1 MQEEKEE
8 QRAGRNKK
16 TTVDKTY
23 ISSGEYR
30 NKFDKL
36 TESKELNRLFYQL
49 SKKML
54 LHRSGSTFEDMYWV
68 DPETCTVVAEITDSN
83 VEEKISYS
91 DSVRRVIKEYEGL
104 ITIHSHPSGLP
115 PSAAD
120 FNSNFKHGYMLGIV
134 VGHNGRVYVY
144 SSETFIS
151 EDYFELKVAMYR
163 QSGYNEDEA
172 RTLAIKYCEQFFD
185 IHYKEVSLDD

>member
-49 SKKML
+49 
-54 LHRSGSTFEDMYWV
+54 
-68 DPETCTVVAEITDSN
+68 
-83 VEEKISYS
+83 
-91 DSVRRVIKEYEGL
+91 
-104 ITIHSHPSGLP
+104 
-115 PSAAD
+115 
-120 FNSNFKHGYMLGIV
+120 
-134 VGHNGRVYVY
+134 
-144 SSETFIS
+144 
-151 EDYFELKVAMYR
+151 
-163 QSGYNEDEA
+163 
-172 RTLAIKYCEQFFD
+172 
-185 IHYKEVSLDD
+185 